1 MISEAEKKVVK
12 NLAAYDFKLDR
23 FKEFFMIKGTGFEWK
38 KHKFT
43 QKSKLNSNSS

>member
-1 MISEAEKKVVK
+1 MISEAEKVVK
-12 NLAAYDFKLDR
+12 NLAAYDFELNLKC
-23 FKEFFMIKGTGFEWK
+23 TGFEWK